1 MAEQLRQL
9 TSALSVYQQT
19 GQVEQI
25 PVRLGALFSVL
36 CENVA
41 ELALERRVE
50 LRVIP
55 TRAVIA
61 SDPILLG
68 SALENLVRNAVKF
81 TGPAGRV
88 LLGLRRCRR
97 PGSHR
102 GPRYGYWHSV
112 GASEKLFEAFHRLD
126 PRSDRL
132 GLGLFIANRAV
143 KLLRHKIEAQS
154 VVARGS
160 CFAIVTHASE
170 RPSCRTHRG
179 APDDK
184 ATGIIGQRRAPN
196 SSS

>member
-9 TSALSVYQQT
+9 TSALCVYQQT
-19 GQVEQI
+19 GRVDLV

-36 CENVA
+36 RQNVA

-81 TGPAGRV
+81 TAPGGRV

-97 PGSHR
+97 LVRIEVHDTGIGIPSAR
-102 GPRYGYWHSV
+102 LKRI
-112 GASEKLFEAFHRLD
+112 FEAFHRLD
-126 PRSDRL
+126 PRSDGL
-132 GLGLFIANRAV
+132 GLGLFIASRAV
-143 KLLRHKIEAQS
+143 ELLGHKIEVQS
-154 VVARGS
+154 VVDRGS
-160 CFAIVTHASE
+160 CFAIVAHASE
-170 RPSCRTHRG
+170 RPSCRTRQR
-179 APDDK
+179 K
-184 ATGIIGQRRAPN
+184 AR
-196 SSS
+196 